1 MIGQALTKNIIMFI
15 LGRGPKIIRS
25 LKFLEETQWLKR
37 EAIIDLQEARLE
49 ALIRHAY
56 ENVPYYQRIFKERKL
71 RPGDIKT
78 VEDLKKLPPLKK
90 VDISRMQQ
98 ELMARNISQK
108 ERVPHLTSGT
118 TGAALKFFRS
128 REDICWGKAAEL
140 RAYGW
145 GQYELGD
152 KYGLIWVFPPSQ
164 LRNPRFR
171 IRNLVLRQNALLD
184 AFEISDESMRSFARR
199 MERSDIHFLRGYSP
213 CLYMLAK
220 YLLDEGIPPP
230 KLRAVFSTSHI
241 LLPSQRRII
250 EKAFDCEVYDFYG
263 SREVSSIASE
273 CHEHSGFHI
282 QSENVVMEFIKDGE
296 EVAAGETGAI
306 LITNLNNYAM
316 PFIRYDIGDTG
327 KPSNDICP
335 CGRSLPLFKS
345 LEGRTIEFLVTRDGS
360 VIGLKDFD
368 RFFADL
374 PVRMF
379 QIIQESYDEILI
391 RIVKDEGYSEKDTQF
406 IIENILYRTSRD
418 KTGIE
423 VEIVNSIPSIES
435 GKKRYLISK
444 LPTYSWVP

>member
-1 MIGQALTKNIIMFI
+1 MIGRTLAKNLIMFI
-15 LGRGPKIIRS
+15 LGRGPRIISS
-25 LKFLEETQWLKR
+25 LKFLEETQWLKGGD
-37 EAIIDLQEARLE
+37 IVHLQEERLK
-49 ALIRHAY
+49 ALIKHAY

-71 RPGDIKT
+71 GPRDIKT

-90 VDISRMQQ
+90 VDIKRMHQ
-98 ELMARNISQK
+98 ELIAQNISRR
-108 ERVPHLTSGT
+108 ERVPYQTSGT
-118 TGAALKFFRS
+118 TGTALRFFRS
-128 REDICWGKAAEL
+128 KEDVCWGKAAAL

-152 KYGLIWVFPPSQ
+152 KYGLIWAFPPSQ

-171 IRNLVLRQNALLD
+171 IRNLIIRQNAILN
-184 AFEISDESMRSFARR
+184 AWEISDELMRSFANQ
-199 MERSDIHFLRGYSP
+199 MERSAIQFLRGYSP
-213 CLYMLAK
+213 CLYMFAK
-220 YLLDEGIPPP
+220 YLLDEGIAPP

-241 LLPSQRRII
+241 LLPSQRRTI

-273 CHEHSGFHI
+273 CHEHSGYHI
-282 QSENVVMEFIKDGE
+282 QSENVVMEFIKGGE
-296 EVAAGETGAI
+296 QVAAGETGAI
-306 LITNLNNYAM
+306 LITNLHNYAM
-316 PFIRYDIGDTG
+316 PFIRYDIGDAG

-345 LEGRTIEFLVTRDGS
+345 LEGRTIEFLVARDGS

-379 QIIQESYDEILI
+379 QIIQKSYDEILI
-391 RIVKDEGYSEKDTQF
+391 KIVKDEGYTEKDTQF
-406 IIENILYRTSRD
+406 IIENILYRTPRD

-423 VEIVNSIPSIES
+423 VEIVDSIPPVKS
-435 GKKRYLISK
+435 GKKRFLISK